1 MDMALQAAT
10 VIIRPC
16 SVNIY
21 ERGIGGDLFHTY
33 YGMELFPLNPLQS
46 SSIPLL
52 TEEGIRERGSGNYK
66 RVQYSKVKRVV

>member
-33 YGMELFPLNPLQS
+33 YGMELFPLNPL
-46 SSIPLL
+46 
-52 TEEGIRERGSGNYK
+52 
-66 RVQYSKVKRVV
+66 